1 MGNSNNSKVSD
12 ESLRQLLNECEFKL
26 HDPKEDEISCTTSI
40 YFESSLYKDY
50 PQIVTD
56 VLPDCIS
63 AAAEAEVQVEAS
75 ELRNSDMVAFVID
88 CFQRKFPGRVF
99 PEDTKRKLKK

>member
-40 YFESSLYKDY
+40 DFENSLNKDF
-50 PQIVTD
+50 PHIVTD
-56 VLPDCIS
+56 ALPDCIS
-63 AAAEAEVQVEAS
+63 AAAEAEGQVDAS
-75 ELRNSDMVAFVID
+75 ELRNSNMAILVFD
-88 CFQRKFPGRVF
+88 CFQRMFPGRVF